1 MTGRAARYRTRAGL
15 LAAGLLLVPIAAAQ
29 DDPQATRQAGDEA
42 LAEIENAITF
52 TQDQRQALADRQAEV
67 GAELQALRLE
77 ALSASDA
84 VLRLEERIVAIGED
98 IRALEL
104 RAGQQE
110 LALRTGQERMSR
122 LAAGLQRMARL
133 PVPILAAS
141 ETLSDEVIRGALL
154 LNHVLEPLQAE
165 ASAIRARISSLAETL
180 DALDRQRDALDT
192 AIAEQQAEVTRL
204 EQAMAARQAL
214 LAALRSD
221 ATAESERATAL
232 AETAE
237 DIRRLVR
244 GLDEESDIAE
254 LESELTEVRLS
265 VAAVTRL
272 STPAAGDLAP
282 PPDIAMANGVLLPA
296 VGEIAVPFGGID
308 RFGRRAQGLTLAV
321 RPGQPV
327 IAPADGVVRYAG
339 PFRGF
344 GMIAVIDHGDGLY
357 STITDLGR
365 ADVIAGQAVL
375 AGEPIAVTLPQNE
388 DSQESRLYFEVRR
401 DGEPM
406 NPLTALAGR

>member
-1 MTGRAARYRTRAGL
+1 MRGAPSRDRRLAGL
-15 LAAGLLLVPIAAAQ
+15 LAAGLLLAPAAAAQ

-42 LAEIENAITF
+42 LAEIDSAITF
-52 TQDQRQALADRQAEV
+52 TQEQREALAARQAEV
-67 GAELQALRLE
+67 SAELMDLRLA
-77 ALSASDA
+77 ALATSDA
-84 VLRLEERIVAIGED
+84 ILRLEERIVAIGED

-110 LALRTGQERMSR
+110 LALRAGQERMSR

-133 PVPILAAS
+133 PVPLLAS
-141 ETLSDEVIRGALL
+141 SDTLSDEVIRGALL

-165 ASAIRARISSLAETL
+165 AAAIRERISSLAETL
-180 DALDRQRDALDT
+180 RALDQQRTGLDT
-192 AIAEQQAEVTRL
+192 AIAEQAAEVARL
-204 EQAMAARQAL
+204 EETMAARQAL
-214 LAALRSD
+214 LATLQSD
-221 ATAESERATAL
+221 ASAEGERAAAL
-232 AETAE
+232 AATAE

-244 GLDEESDIAE
+244 GLDEESDLAAAE
-254 LESELTEVRLS
+254 AVLTEARLS
-265 VAAVTRL
+265 VAAVSRL
-272 STPAAGDLAP
+272 ATPAAGDLAA

-296 VGEIAVPFGGID
+296 VGTIAVPFGGVD
-308 RFGRRAQGLTLAV
+308 RFGRRSQGLTLAV

-357 STITDLGR
+357 STVTDLGR

-401 DGEPM
+401 DGEPV